1 MSSAPKLTVVGGD
14 TAAPAQRAEATLRH
28 WDPEAQLI
36 GALLHLPATKAAP
49 ILALVPD
56 TAVWHPDHRWVYEI
70 VRHLVDT
77 GTDPDPVVVLRTARH
92 RPPADGGRTV
102 TARRHHAFA
111 VRLAELYTNTVSPAM
126 IDQYAREVLEDAYRR
141 AVGFHGTR
149 MTQLAESDCSREE
162 LTDYLTTMR
171 AELAELWRRAEAAGS
186 RRRGPRC

>member
-1 MSSAPKLTVVGGD
+1 MSSAPKLTVVGQD
-14 TAAPAQRAEATLRH
+14 TAAAAQRAEATLRQ

-36 GALLHLPATKAAP
+36 GALLHLPAAKAAP

-56 TAVWHPDHRWVYEI
+56 AAIWHPDHRWVYEI

-77 GTDPDPVVVLRTARH
+77 GADPDPVVVLCTARH
-92 RPPADGGRTV
+92 RPPADGGRTI

-111 VRLAELYTNTVSPAM
+111 VRLAELYTSTVSPAM

-149 MTQLAESDCSREE
+149 MTQLAETDCSRDE
-162 LTDYLTTMR
+162 LTDYLTVMR
-171 AELAELWRRAEAAGS
+171 ADLAQLWRRAEAAAS
-186 RRRGPRC
+186 RRRGPRR